1 MQVETINK
9 NSKIGRRM
17 KLQDKKKR
25 QPSIINGDVPDFAA
39 THKGE
44 TLIYAK

>member
-17 KLQDKKKR
+17 KLQDNERR
-25 QPSIINGDVPDFAA
+25 QRSVIHGDVPGSADRQ
-39 THKGE
+39 KGQP
-44 TLIYAK
+44 LIHVK